1 MVEQTYEDYDE
12 VLPEEPNGELVQWMQ
27 PRPMS
32 FGASAIALAAAGGF
46 ALGLAAALIAVGV
59 ARMSEDEHRFA
70 LPFRRRLAE

>member
-46 ALGLAAALIAVGV
+46 ALGLAAALAVV
-59 ARMSEDEHRFA
+59 A
-70 LPFRRRLAE
+70 LTRLAGADEGADP